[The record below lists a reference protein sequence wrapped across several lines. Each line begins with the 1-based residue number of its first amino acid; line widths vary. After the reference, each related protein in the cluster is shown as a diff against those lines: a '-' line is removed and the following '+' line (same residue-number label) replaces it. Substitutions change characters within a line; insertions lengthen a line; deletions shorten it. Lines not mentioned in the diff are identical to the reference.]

1 MRLLAPVAA
10 LAALVAGAV
19 APAFAGGAVITV
31 NSAGDWSPT
40 PADVADCLQSTNTCT
55 LRGAIAAANQ
65 AAGPETIQF
74 APSVTGT
81 IALTQ
86 GTLTVTDDLVIQGPG
101 ASALAIDG
109 SAGVSDGIIQDQ
121 ASTLTVSGLT
131 LQNGTSSDS
140 PLDQRG
146 GGGIQQLAGDL
157 TVSGVTFTGNTS
169 GGGNDGGAIYA
180 DGTSTTITGST
191 FTSNHASGGIEATS
205 GGAIYLDGGLLAVSG
220 STFSGNA
227 ATTHGGAIEAD
238 AGTLVTI
245 TGSTFTSNQA
255 TIGAAIELWSG
266 ELSVSSSNFSGNVA
280 SGDGAAIDAQS
291 SGTVT
296 ISGTH
301 VTSNTGGAIR
311 VQGTLDLSNSV
322 IESNTAPDY
331 AGVGAQT
338 GYLLAVTITG
348 NTITD
353 SPFECESDNGCTAGL
368 SLWGGAVAYSTITG
382 NANSNGS
389 PVPTPN
395 CLFLGAVTDGGGN
408 TVGSDCTF
416 GVVGAG

>member
-1 MRLLAPVAA
+1 MRLLAPAGVLAA
-10 LAALVAGAV
+10 LAAGLV
-19 APAFAGGAVITV
+19 APAFAAGAVITV
-31 NSAGDWSPT
+31 NSTGDWAPT
-40 PADVADCLQSTNTCT
+40 PADVADCLQGTNTCT
-55 LRGAIAAANQ
+55 LRAAIAGANQ

-86 GTLTVTDDLVIQGPG
+86 GTLTVTDDLAIQGPG

-146 GGGIQQLAGDL
+146 GAIQQLAGDL
-157 TVSGVTFTGNTS
+157 TVSGVTFSGNTS
-169 GGGNDGGAIYA
+169 GGGND
-180 DGTSTTITGST
+180 
-191 FTSNHASGGIEATS
+191 
-205 GGAIYLDGGLLAVSG
+205 
-220 STFSGNA
+220 
-227 ATTHGGAIEAD
+227 GGAIEAD

-245 TGSTFTSNQA
+245 ADSSFTSNQA
-255 TIGAAIELWSG
+255 GVGAAIELWSG
-266 ELSVSSSNFSGNVA
+266 DLSVSSSTFTQNTA

-291 SGTVT
+291 GGTVT

-301 VTSNTGGAIR
+301 LTSNVGGAIR
-311 VQGTLDLSNSV
+311 AQGTLDLSNSV

-338 GYLLAVTITG
+338 GYLLSVTITG
-348 NTITD
+348 NTVTD
-353 SPFECESDNGCTAGL
+353 TAFACESDNGCTAGL
-368 SLWGGAVAYSTITG
+368 SLWGGAVTNSTIV
-382 NANSNGS
+382 ANN
-389 PVPTPN
+389 PQAPTQVPTPN

-416 GVVGAG
+416 GVAGAG